1 MENRIIKFRGK
12 RIDNGEWVYGSYHR
26 CIGSA
31 RFPTVEW
38 EGNKAVE
45 KALAAEL
52 NVHWILE
59 YNLPDHQGWEIS
71 DTFRKHKVIPESVGQ
86 LVLNIG
92 GKEYYEG
99 DIVKAHKKGAN
110 FPLNYII
117 VFNEEELAYKMR
129 WTGRAKEDGFYDEK
143 IGIGGFNTFDAIGN
157 LHDNPEL
164 ITDKV
169 K

>member
-12 RIDNGEWVYGSYHR
+12 RIDNGEWVFGYYSFNPFFKRAQIFVYGDVRSY
-26 CIGSA
+26 
-31 RFPTVEW
+31 VYE
-38 EGNKAVE
+38 
-45 KALAAEL
+45 
-52 NVHWILE
+52 
-59 YNLPDHQGWEIS
+59 
-71 DTFRKHKVIPESVGQ
+71 VIPESVGQ